1 VLDRRLT
8 TRRRETRRFN
18 DSKNCEK
25 ALVNGMNLFA
35 FREIVSTD
43 STNPAPEDVFGLV
56 LFTLVVSVR
65 A

>member
-1 VLDRRLT
+1 VLDRGSKR
-8 TRRRETRRFN
+8 RRRETRRIN
-18 DSKNCEK
+18 DPQSCEK

-35 FREIVSTD
+35 FRGTD
-43 STNPAPEDVFGLV
+43 STNPAAEDVFGLV